1 MASSFFSE
9 FGLMWY
15 LKELK
20 KDEFRKFKELLK
32 QEPLHL
38 GLQQIPWSD
47 VKKATREDLA
57 NLLVKHYEKQQAW
70 DVTFIIF
77 QKINRKDLCEKAK
90 REIAGHGKM
99 YRAHVKEK
107 FSEMWFRDSVTR
119 IYDCFEKEL
128 IKKEHEYLEFLFAP
142 KETRRQTVIL
152 RGIQGIGK
160 TTLLVRLMLAWAE
173 GTLYQQFS
181 YIFYFCC
188 RELKRL
194 TAASLAELVCR
205 DWSNSLTPIGEITS
219 EPERLLFIID
229 GFEELKYG
237 LNEPES
243 DLCSNWM
250 EQRPIQ
256 VILSSL
262 LRKKMLPECSL
273 LIAAVPTYPQVIED
287 RLECPEI
294 KTLSGFTEGER
305 KVYFSHIFQDK
316 SRSIKAFRFIRENV
330 QLFSMCQI
338 PILCWVVCT
347 CLKQEMERKKD
358 LALTCRRTTSLYSSF
373 VLNLFTPMGSSC
385 LDEQSQGL
393 LKGLCSLAAE
403 GMWNDT
409 FVFNEEDLRRNGLVD
424 SDIPALLGVKVL
436 HKCRYTENSY
446 MFIHV
451 CIQEFCAALFYLV
464 KSHTNHPNPAV
475 GSTKALL
482 STYLKNKKV
491 HWIFLGC
498 FMFGLLNEKEQQKLD
513 AFFGYHLCQEEI
525 QQTFQQ
531 HLWSVSESGHLQ
543 GQVDFL
549 ALCYCLF
556 EMENEDFIK
565 WAMNLYKEVHFFITD
580 KMDLMAAA
588 YCLKHCFS
596 LRKLCFSIQ
605 NVFEEEHTH
614 TSTSDYHLT
623 SWHHIC
629 SVLTTNKNL
638 RELQVSDS
646 NLEGSAFATLSDHL
660 WNPSCRLQK
669 LQIRNVSFSGESWF
683 FFKVFTNSPDLEHL
697 DLSGM
702 RLSHSDVV
710 LLCNALNNPTCN
722 IEKLLLAN
730 CGLSADDCEGFSEVL
745 KKNAKLKL
753 LNLSYNYLHRGL
765 SLLCEALCHPACALQ
780 VLVLVCCYPRECCWG
795 NLCDALLCN
804 KNLIHLDLSTNVL
817 KSKDLK
823 LLCEALKQPFCCL
836 KSLCLLNCFITS
848 DGCRDL
854 ASVLTGNPNL
864 RNLQIGRNDVEDDGV
879 RLLCRALLHPNC
891 HLEQLGLGACKL
903 TSACCEDLASVLTSN
918 RTLKTLN
925 LMGNALDRNG
935 VLVLC
940 AALRHPECRL
950 RTLGLKIAEFDE
962 ETQRLLVAEKE
973 RNPDLTIR
981 DE

>member
-38 GLQQIPWSD
+38 GLQQIPWAD

-77 QKINRKDLCEKAK
+77 QKIDRKDLCEKAK

-99 YRAHVKEK
+99 YRAHIKEK

-250 EQRPIQ
+250 EHRPIQ

-262 LRKKMLPECSL
+262 LRKKMLPESSL

-385 LDEQSQGL
+385 LDEQSQVL

-424 SDIPALLGVKVL
+424 SDIPALLGVKLL

-531 HLWSVSESGHLQ
+531 HLWSV
-543 GQVDFL
+543 
-549 ALCYCLF
+549 
-556 EMENEDFIK
+556 
-565 WAMNLYKEVHFFITD
+565 
-580 KMDLMAAA
+580 
-588 YCLKHCFS
+588 
-596 LRKLCFSIQ
+596 
-605 NVFEEEHTH
+605 
-614 TSTSDYHLT
+614 
-623 SWHHIC
+623 
-629 SVLTTNKNL
+629 
-638 RELQVSDS
+638 
-646 NLEGSAFATLSDHL
+646 
-660 WNPSCRLQK
+660 
-669 LQIRNVSFSGESWF
+669 
-683 FFKVFTNSPDLEHL
+683 FTNSPDLEHL

-722 IEKLLLAN
+722 IEKLL
-730 CGLSADDCEGFSEVL
+730 
-745 KKNAKLKL
+745 
-753 LNLSYNYLHRGL
+753 
-765 SLLCEALCHPACALQ
+765 
-780 VLVLVCCYPRECCWG
+780 LVCCYPRECCWG

-854 ASVLTGNPNL
+854 ASILTGNPNL

-891 HLEQLGLGACKL
+891 HLEHLGLGACKL

-950 RTLGLKIAEFDE
+950 RTLGSEKLKSLMEHSD
-962 ETQRLLVAEKE
+962 R
-973 RNPDLTIR
+973 
-981 DE
+981 